1 MYIKFPLED
10 LNLGPYP
17 PHSTNT
23 YTCEVTISLRVHNVI
38 IVYLY
43 FALIR
48 LTCKNTIHTDDA
60 KNQHLSSS
68 S

>member
-17 PHSTNT
+17 PHSTST
-23 YTCEVTISLRVHNVI
+23 YTCEVTILPRVHNVI
-38 IVYLY
+38 VVYLY
-43 FALIR
+43 FALIGF
-48 LTCKNTIHTDDA
+48 TCKNTIHTDDA